1 MKTLPLV
8 ALAMIFLPAIA
19 KSSDAVPPVILAE
32 AVNSVVLSESRT
44 GNGEPVRDKAIV
56 PPSKFVRTGAG
67 SRGHIDLA
75 DGGIVRI
82 GADTS
87 VELDRLADTF
97 TLWSGVALFE
107 KLKAGRGLV
116 VPHGGTKVAIW
127 GDIGFV
133 NLTEGGR
140 EQPNV
145 LVIGGLAGTVTVKA
159 NGRTYRLEAGELL
172 ALGDNG
178 QHVDGN
184 FDLPKLLNTSPLIAG
199 FSTPLSSKAALE
211 REARRYAS
219 LRRRGF
225 IRPNGGV
232 GIDQQLVRN
241 GIRMEVGA
249 VTLAGAGTSALAALN
264 SSGLAGASSFG
275 SFGLVFETLRLNDP
289 PLPLPPTPLNPV
301 PTP

>member
-1 MKTLPLV
+1 MKTLPFV

-44 GNGEPVRDKAIV
+44 GNGVPIGDKAIV
-56 PPSKFVRTGAG
+56 PLGKFVRTGAE

-75 DGGIVRI
+75 DGAMVRI

-87 VELDRLADTF
+87 VELDRLAGTF

-107 KLKAGRGLV
+107 KFKAGRGLV
-116 VPHGGTKVAIW
+116 VPHGGTKVAIS
-127 GDIGFV
+127 GDSGFV
-133 NLTEGGR
+133 NLTAGGQ
-140 EQPNV
+140 EHAAA
-145 LVIGGLAGTVTVKA
+145 LIIGALTGKVTVTA
-159 NGRTYRLEAGELL
+159 EGRTYRLVAGELL

-184 FDLPKLLNTSPLIAG
+184 FDLPKLLNTSPLIGG

-211 REARRYAS
+211 REVRRYAS
-219 LRRRGF
+219 LQRRGF

-241 GIRMEVGA
+241 GMREAGV

-264 SSGLAGASSFG
+264 SAGQAGASFSELGF
-275 SFGLVFETLRLNDP
+275 SAVRLNDTVIIVN
-289 PLPLPPTPLNPV
+289 PPTPPI
-301 PTP
+301 PPSPP